1 MDWEKEKSGW
11 SVVPKLIKNIVYIG
25 GLIVAIILVLSI
37 KGCIDNGN
45 RADYMFDKWNMK
57 DNEQMKVI
65 KNKLGQLS
73 YIQQV
78 TELNQKQ
85 MKAYV
90 ENDEKLKA
98 LTDKYSSLLAVVS
111 KKMGVYVDSVL
122 VFKAGKTD
130 TLPCADFEKK
140 DTIKTRYYSFNY
152 LMNKRQFLLTN
163 LSFPDTVHTII
174 GERKKG
180 FLNLR
185 REFVIEETH
194 SNKYVKIQ
202 QLTPVVAVK
211 KNRWPAWL
219 GVGVATGLVGGYMLF
234 K

>member
-1 MDWEKEKSGW
+1 MDLEKERSAW
-11 SVVPKLIKNIVYIG
+11 ALVPKVIKNAIYLAGIV
-25 GLIVAIILVLSI
+25 VAIVIFLSI
-37 KGCIDNGN
+37 KGCVDNGN
-45 RADYMFDKWNMK
+45 RADYMFNEWNK
-57 DNEQMKVI
+57 NDAQMKVI
-65 KNKLGQLS
+65 TNKLGQLS

-78 TELNQKQ
+78 TELSQKQ

-111 KKMGVYVDSVL
+111 KKMGVYVDSIL

-140 DTIKTRYYSFNY
+140 DSVKTRYYSFNY
-152 LMNKRQFLLTN
+152 LMNKREFALTN
-163 LSFPDTVHTII
+163 FSFPDTVHTII

-180 FLNLR
+180 FLGLR
-185 REFVIEETH
+185 REFVVEETH
-194 SNKYVKIQ
+194 SNKYVKVQ

-219 GVGVATGLVGGYMLF
+219 GVGMGVGLVGGYMLF